1 MRALRVVGFD
11 GVGDSGVVILEDLDR
26 HERFTVPADER
37 LRAAARGDIL
47 RLGQMSTDLESQ
59 LRPREI
65 QTRIRSGAS
74 VEQVAEAA
82 GVPTER
88 IERFAYPVLLERS
101 RYSELAQQAH
111 PVREDGPD
119 VRTLGEVV
127 AHTFGLRGQEYA
139 QAQWDSWR
147 GDDNKWVVTLSWSVG
162 HSDIT
167 ARWTYHPGAHG
178 GTVTALDE
186 HATDLV
192 DGQLARPPRRLGPV
206 VDFSKPD
213 EQPYEPGSRDA
224 APRDTPRE
232 TSSRTATDDLPTP
245 AAPEP
250 ARSASGQS
258 ASGRTAQHGAGRGG
272 PQAPARGQQ
281 GPARGQAAAGRTGQ
295 PSPSK
300 PDAEP
305 PAAPSLPTAASPADP
320 EPQEPADEA
329 QPAAGAR
336 SSKRPRK
343 GKPVM
348 PSWEDVLLG
357 VKTQR

>member
-47 RLGQMSTDLESQ
+47 RLGQMSTDMESQ

-65 QTRIRSGAS
+65 QTRIRAGAS
-74 VEQVAEAA
+74 VEQVAQAA

-101 RYSELAQQAH
+101 RYAELAQQAH

-119 VRTLGEVV
+119 VRTLAETVT
-127 AHTFGLRGQEYA
+127 HTFGLRGQEYD
-139 QAQWDSWR
+139 QAEWDSWR
-147 GDDNKWVVTLSWSVG
+147 GEDNKWVVTLSWSVG

-213 EQPYEPGSRDA
+213 ELPFEPGARDG
-224 APRDTPRE
+224 APRETPRE

-250 ARSASGQS
+250 GRSASGQS
-258 ASGRTAQHGAGRGG
+258 GS
-272 PQAPARGQQ
+272 ARG
-281 GPARGQAAAGRTGQ
+281 GQ
-295 PSPSK
+295 PSARTAPAK
-300 PDAEP
+300 ARTEPPAEP
-305 PAAPSLPTAASPADP
+305 PAAAGHKTAGHKAAASHEAEP
-320 EPQEPADEA
+320 EPANPAEDA

>member
-65 QTRIRSGAS
+65 QTRIRAGAS
-74 VEQVAEAA
+74 VEQVAQAA
-82 GVPTER
+82 GVPTDR

-101 RYSELAQQAH
+101 RYAELAQQAH

-127 AHTFGLRGQEYA
+127 GHTFGLRGQEYE
-139 QAQWDSWR
+139 QAEWDSWR
-147 GDDNKWVVTLSWSVG
+147 GEDNKWVVTLSWSVG

-192 DGQLARPPRRLGPV
+192 DGQLARAPRRLGPV

-213 EQPYEPGSRDA
+213 ELPFEPGSRDA
-224 APRDTPRE
+224 GPRDSARE

-250 ARSASGQS
+250 ARSTSGQS
-258 ASGRTAQHGAGRGG
+258 ATA
-272 PQAPARGQQ
+272 
-281 GPARGQAAAGRTGQ
+281 RTGQ
-295 PSPSK
+295 STPRTTPSK
-300 PDAEP
+300 PRTEQPAEP
-305 PAAPSLPTAASPADP
+305 PAAASHTAASHTAASEP
-320 EPQEPADEA
+320 EPQGPAEES
-329 QPAAGAR
+329 QPAASAR